1 MKNKD
6 LTRRIFLKK
15 TSVGAAG
22 FALASSGSLSRIFA
36 ITNQNS
42 NKLAILGGS
51 PVRPK
56 GSVPGVKWPIIE
68 KRDLEMYIQAFKE
81 KSWSE
86 YSNNK
91 NEFGAQFNEEYAKFM
106 GVNYCAVT
114 NAGTQALE
122 AAQRAFDIGPG
133 DEVITQTNTFVAT
146 PQSTFNLFALP
157 ILVDTDP
164 ETFMINPD
172 LIEER
177 ITSNTKAIIPVH
189 IGGAVANMDKILA
202 IAKKHNLAVIEDCCQ
217 AHSAEWRNKK
227 VGSVG
232 DLGCFSFQQFKA
244 LPAGEGGAIIGD
256 DEYLVSRVGAYV
268 NNGRDPRGK
277 GRVFPG
283 ANFRPT
289 SFQSANMLSQLKRQE
304 EQNEYRDK
312 NAAYL
317 EKLLS
322 GVKGVKP
329 TKKYDG
335 QTRRAYYAYQMVYE
349 KEYFNGLPKAK
360 FIEALQAE
368 GIPVNN
374 GIDSNLHKD
383 PFIDAYLNLDS
394 FKRIYSKNRLNKYR
408 EELHC
413 PVNEHLH
420 QEIGLSLYH
429 AVFLGPKKDM
439 EDIVEAIVKIQKNA
453 SKLL

>member
-6 LTRRIFLKK
+6 LTRRTFLKR
-15 TSVGAAG
+15 TSIGAAG
-22 FALASSGSLSRIFA
+22 FALASSSDFSHLFA
-36 ITNQNS
+36 STHQDS
-42 NKLAILGGS
+42 NKLALLGGN

-56 GSVPGVKWPIIE
+56 GSVLGVKWPIIE
-68 KRDLEMYIQAFKE
+68 KRDLEMYIQAFKD
-81 KSWSE
+81 KQWSE
-86 YSNNK
+86 HSNK
-91 NEFGAQFNEEYAKFM
+91 KDEFGVQFNEAYAKFM

-157 ILVDTDP
+157 ILIDSDP

-177 ITSNTKAIIPVH
+177 ITPNTKAIIPVH

-202 IAKKHNLAVIEDCCQ
+202 IARKHHLAVIEDCCQ

-227 VGSVG
+227 VGTVG
-232 DLGCFSFQQFKA
+232 NLGCFSFQQFKS
-244 LPAGEGGAIIGD
+244 LPAGEGGAVIGD
-256 DEYLVSRVGAYV
+256 DEYLVSRVGGYV

-283 ANFRPT
+283 GNLRPT
-289 SFQSANMLSQLKRQE
+289 SFQSANMLSQLQRHY
-304 EQNEYRDK
+304 EQNEHRDK
-312 NAAYL
+312 NVAYL
-317 EKLLS
+317 EQLLS
-322 GVKGVKP
+322 GIKGVKP

-335 QTRRAYYAYQMVYE
+335 QTRRAYYAYQMIYE
-349 KEYFNGLPKAK
+349 KEHFSGLPKDK
-360 FIEALQAE
+360 FMEALRAE
-368 GIPVNN
+368 GIPVGG

-394 FKRIYSKNRLNKYR
+394 FKRIYSKARLDKYR
-408 EELHC
+408 SELHC
-413 PVNEHLH
+413 PVNERLS
-420 QEIGLSLYH
+420 EIGISLYH